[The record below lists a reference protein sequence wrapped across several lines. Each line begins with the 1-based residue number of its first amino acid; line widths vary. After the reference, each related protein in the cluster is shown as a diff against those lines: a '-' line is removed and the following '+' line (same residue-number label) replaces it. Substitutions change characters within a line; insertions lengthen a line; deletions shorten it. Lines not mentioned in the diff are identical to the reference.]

1 VTRQRRKESLAFM
14 FLLLYC
20 GRKQNKTKQKA
31 KTKTNKPVLIN
42 VFESNKTSPLGK
54 VGFGLRF
61 RIEH

>member
-1 VTRQRRKESLAFM
+1 M